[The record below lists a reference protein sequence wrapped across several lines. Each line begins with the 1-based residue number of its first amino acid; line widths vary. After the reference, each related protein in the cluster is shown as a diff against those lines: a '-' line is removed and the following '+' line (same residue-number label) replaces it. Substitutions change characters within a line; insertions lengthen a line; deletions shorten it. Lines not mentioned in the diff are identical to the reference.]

1 MYENFIPVNLL
12 TGFLGSGKTTLLQ
25 RLLANPEMAN
35 TAVLINE
42 FGEIGLDHLL
52 LENVD
57 EETVILQSGCVCCT
71 IRGDLRNAIR
81 ALYSKRERGE
91 VPPFDRLTIETTGLA
106 DPAPIVSTLM
116 ADPVIRHHF
125 RLGNVITTVDGIH
138 GEMQLAANP
147 ESVKQAAV
155 ADQLV
160 VTKTDMAS
168 EEDVAAL
175 IETLRRINPTAS
187 IHRAA
192 DEDLRPDQLFR
203 NDIYD
208 PATKAAAVR
217 DWLRLETQEDHG
229 HHDVNRHDRGIRAF
243 TITQEQAMD
252 WTAFGIWLTMLLN
265 RHGENVLRVKGILNV
280 AGAEAPVVIHGVQ
293 YTVHPPAHL
302 ERWPSEDHRSRIVFI
317 VRDLSP
323 ALIERSL
330 AAFNRLANN
339 DKKRNG
345 EQLWARR

>member
-1 MYENFIPVNLL
+1 MAVYDSFIPVNLL

-25 RLLANPEMAN
+25 RLLADPEMAN

-52 LENVD
+52 LENID

-71 IRGDLRNAIR
+71 IRGDLSKAIR
-81 ALYSKRERGE
+81 ELYNKRERGD

-125 RLGNVITTVDGIH
+125 RLGNVITTVDAIH
-138 GEMQLAANP
+138 GQMQLEANP
-147 ESVKQAAV
+147 ESIKQVAV
-155 ADQLV
+155 ADHLV
-160 VTKTDMAS
+160 VTKSDIARA
-168 EEDVAAL
+168 EDVADL
-175 IETLRRINPTAS
+175 IKTLQHLNPTS
-187 IHRAA
+187 HIHEAA
-192 DEDLRPDQLFR
+192 NDDLRPDILFR

-208 PATKAAAVR
+208 PATKAAAVS
-217 DWLRLETQEDHG
+217 DWLKLEAQEDHG
-229 HHDVNRHDRGIRAF
+229 HHDVNRHDRGIQAF
-243 TITQEQAMD
+243 SVTQEQPMD
-252 WTAFGIWLTMLLN
+252 WTAFGLWLTLLLN

-280 AGAEAPVVIHGVQ
+280 VGNAAPVVIHGVQ

-302 ERWPSEDHRSRIVFI
+302 ERWPSNDHRSRIVFI

-323 ALIERSL
+323 ALIKRSL
-330 AAFNRLANN
+330 AAFNRLAN
-339 DKKRNG
+339 
-345 EQLWARR
+345 AA